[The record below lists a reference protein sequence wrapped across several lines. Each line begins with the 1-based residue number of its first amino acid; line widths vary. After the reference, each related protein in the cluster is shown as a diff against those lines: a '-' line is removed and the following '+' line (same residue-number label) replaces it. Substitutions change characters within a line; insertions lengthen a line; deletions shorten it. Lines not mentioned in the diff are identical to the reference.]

1 MSSFASSIARSSPS
15 GRPSDEI
22 PGVLAL
28 GRGDVAEMFVSLSA
42 RHPEGRDAEYLAWH
56 TLDHRAE
63 QHRLLEVRG
72 SLRFVSTPACRSARV
87 AADPR
92 YEATDHFMVYLFTDQ
107 AAMDSFYGLG
117 EELFKAGRMPHRL
130 PAVEGDL
137 YTLAGK
143 AAAPH
148 AVAGADVLPW
158 RPALGAYLLVEL
170 GVAAADRLVDID
182 GVAGV
187 WWAVSDLGRSMGY
200 DWFVTPTSPDE
211 GPKQVS
217 LCFIDGDPVDAA
229 RRLQPILEKRWADG
243 LARPLL
249 AAPFYS
255 VVPYEWD
262 RHLP

>member
-1 MSSFASSIARSSPS
+1 M
-15 GRPSDEI
+15 
-22 PGVLAL
+22 LAL

-42 RHPEGRDAEYLAWH
+42 RHPEGRDAKYLAWH

-63 QHRLLEVRG
+63 QHRLAEVRG
-72 SLRFVSTPACRSARV
+72 SLRFVSTPECRSARA

-92 YEATDHFMVYLFTDQ
+92 YEVTDHVMVYLFTNQ

-137 YTLAGK
+137 YTVIGK
-143 AAAPH
+143 AADPR

-170 GVAAADRLVDID
+170 GVAGADRLVDIE

-187 WWAVSDLGRSMGY
+187 WWAVSDPERSRGY
-200 DWFVTPTSPDE
+200 DWFLTPTSAGE

-217 LCFIDGDPVDAA
+217 LCFIDGDPVEAA
-229 RRLQPILEKRWADG
+229 HRMQPLLEERWAG
-243 LARPLL
+243 ESVTPLL
-249 AAPFYS
+249 AAPFFAVS
-255 VVPYEWD
+255 PYEGD
-262 RHLP
+262 RRLP